1 MTETLPGDRIY
12 SFPGGLKLRHNKQ
25 VACRQP
31 IAEPDLP
38 ERLYVQVV
46 QHQGSAGD
54 ICVEPGDR
62 VAKGQRLT
70 AAGDDLTVPEHA
82 PTSGRVV
89 AIADHPAAFPPA
101 PASAASSSNPTART
115 AGASGSRSKIIAAA
129 APMTSSTICMRTA
142 WPALAAQCFQ
152 PRPSSGVTGPVST
165 P

>member
-89 AIADHPAAFPPA
+89 AIADHPAAFPRHQPA
-101 PASAASSSNPTART
+101 LHHHRIRRQ
-115 AGASGSRSKIIAAA
+115 GQLVRAAA
-129 APMTSSTICMRTA
+129 ARRSSPLQR
-142 WPALAAQCFQ
+142 
-152 PRPSSGVTGPVST
+152 R
-165 P
+165 